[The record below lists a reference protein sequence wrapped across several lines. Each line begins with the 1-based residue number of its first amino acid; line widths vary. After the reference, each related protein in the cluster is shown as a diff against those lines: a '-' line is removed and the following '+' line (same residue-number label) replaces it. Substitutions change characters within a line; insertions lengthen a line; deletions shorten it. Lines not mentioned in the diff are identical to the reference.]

1 MVAIPFED
9 EAEAIELANDSDY
22 GLAAA
27 VWTKDI
33 MRGHR
38 VADNLNVRR
47 NILNSIQ

>member
-1 MVAIPFED
+1 MAVPFET
-9 EAEAIELANDSDY
+9 EAEAVELANDSDY

-38 VADNLNVRR
+38 VADKLNVG
-47 NILNSIQ
+47 L